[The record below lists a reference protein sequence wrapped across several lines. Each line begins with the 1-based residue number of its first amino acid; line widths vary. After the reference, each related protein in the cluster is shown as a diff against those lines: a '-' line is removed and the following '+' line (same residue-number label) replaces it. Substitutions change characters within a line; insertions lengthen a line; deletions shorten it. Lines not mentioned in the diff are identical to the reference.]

1 MGRLQF
7 AAGGL
12 ASFGGPAPLCR
23 GAITRGIAESILSDQ
38 TKHSAPFA
46 QSVAIYVACPMLFA
60 SFCVPIPFLRQQQW
74 TVRSVKGLGGFGLR
88 RLTAD
93 AATPFP
99 GLVLH
104 PFWSSAHAHR
114 RRWFPTYRHADALAT
129 RAF

>member
-88 RLTAD
+88 TAD
-93 AATPFP
+93 GPRRDAVP
-99 GLVLH
+99 GLVLN